1 MNIKIWSGII
11 GTKRESERNTNYN
24 EEKKKESK
32 KVVNVGELVVPTNR
46 RRKRGKGRNGG
57 WIERN
62 DMKSIEHI
70 TV

>member
-32 KVVNVGELVVPTNR
+32 KVVNVGELV
-46 RRKRGKGRNGG
+46 
-57 WIERN
+57 
-62 DMKSIEHI
+62 
-70 TV
+70 